1 MKDGID
7 CALCRFRQETPES
20 PMHFELLKVT
30 ISYHS
35 HRLQLTLA
43 AVWRDSSGT
52 RDQKAGDEHDLAQPD
67 LAV

>member
-20 PMHFELLKVT
+20 AMHFELLKVN

-35 HRLQLTLA
+35 HRTQLTLA
-43 AVWRDSSGT
+43 AVWRDPAGT
-52 RDQKAGDEHDLAQPD
+52 RDQEAGDEHDPAQPN